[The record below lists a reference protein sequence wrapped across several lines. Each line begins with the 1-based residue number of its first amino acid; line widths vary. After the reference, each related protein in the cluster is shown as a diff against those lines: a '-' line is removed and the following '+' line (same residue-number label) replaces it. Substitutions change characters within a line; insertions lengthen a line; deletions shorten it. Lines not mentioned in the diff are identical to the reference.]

1 MCVSVC
7 VCVCECVSVCVC
19 VCVSVSE
26 CVCVCVCVWVTGSLQ
41 DGRRGQRRQ
50 SLGGKETSRRSWKDG
65 RNGNGGVDTQ
75 THHSIIPAEPRLL
88 KELHLVTSPSTKLT
102 LSLTETQAIEPPKS
116 RPQNSEA
123 SRLKLKPSQCLYNN
137 TTCTCTYYI

>member
-1 MCVSVC
+1 M
-7 VCVCECVSVCVC
+7 
-19 VCVSVSE
+19 
-26 CVCVCVCVWVTGSLQ
+26 CVCVCVCVCVTGSLQ

-65 RNGNGGVDTQ
+65 RHGNGGVDTQ

-123 SRLKLKPSQCLYNN
+123 SRLNLLNVYTTTQHAHVHTTHTSIYCTVYWLSIRLLCLQILFLKPV
-137 TTCTCTYYI
+137 